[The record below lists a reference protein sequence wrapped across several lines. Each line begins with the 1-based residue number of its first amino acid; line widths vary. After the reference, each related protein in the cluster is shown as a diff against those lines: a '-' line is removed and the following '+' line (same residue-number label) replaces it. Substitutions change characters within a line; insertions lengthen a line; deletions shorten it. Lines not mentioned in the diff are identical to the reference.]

1 MLYSSWNLDS
11 YLESYCKFSKGQ
23 VLRNSST
30 SFKIIESLYNFLCIH
45 PYLKFLSCLRSVLQY
60 SLNTFWEVWTDTVWL
75 TCLYLGIIITKNY
88 QRMYDSDYNALRNFF
103 GKSELTPQFIRREI
117 TAIWKKFHAKSDKN
131 IILHASIK
139 ISENLDINYLRW
151 SKVAACNFVK
161 NGLND
166 KCFFCFLKFLWIELP
181 LI

>member
-1 MLYSSWNLDS
+1 
-11 YLESYCKFSKGQ
+11 
-23 VLRNSST
+23 
-30 SFKIIESLYNFLCIH
+30 
-45 PYLKFLSCLRSVLQY
+45 
-60 SLNTFWEVWTDTVWL
+60 
-75 TCLYLGIIITKNY
+75 
-88 QRMYDSDYNALRNFF
+88 MYDSDYNALRNFF

-161 NGLND
+161 NGLNH
-166 KCFFCFLKFLWIELP
+166 KCFFVS
-181 LI
+181 